1 MSQNT
6 IKDLIDLGWTDEK
19 IKELTGC
26 DDEYL
31 NKIKGK
37 SEDWFNELVRMCF
50 RKGMGRN

>member
-6 IKDLIDLGWTDEK
+6 IKDLIDLGWEDNK

-31 NKIKGK
+31 ERMK
-37 SEDWFNELVRMCF
+37 ENEET
-50 RKGMGRN
+50 K

>member
-1 MSQNT
+1 MSENN

-31 NKIKGK
+31 ERMKSDVEKQKIKK
-37 SEDWFNELVRMCF
+37 SKNARLFL
-50 RKGMGRN
+50 GIG

>member
-1 MSQNT
+1 MSENN

-37 SEDWFNELVRMCF
+37 NKDYFDELVRMYF
-50 RKGMGRN
+50 RKGAGRN